1 MKRHWRGEKRTDIM
15 PDLAKTFIPPP
26 ARQNSLASPQ
36 AIDQYCTWPG
46 SRCWPGQRPDA
57 PGRQNRRHPGV
68 RVGGLGAVRPIGEH
82 DAGADSCH
90 LCHLHR
96 FDRGRSG
103 SDWEDAGGW
112 RRAGDGAADAGGE
125 RPGAL
130 SRGGGRHAHV
140 RIHDKRW
147 LPEAMEFVEVHRQE
161 LGRRPFAAFL
171 VVMTLAMRHGETY
184 RPFVA
189 EFLAPVRALVTPV
202 SVGLFAGALD
212 LRQVPSR
219 ATGGCFA

>member
-1 MKRHWRGEKRTDIM
+1 
-15 PDLAKTFIPPP
+15 
-26 ARQNSLASPQ
+26 
-36 AIDQYCTWPG
+36 
-46 SRCWPGQRPDA
+46 
-57 PGRQNRRHPGV
+57 
-68 RVGGLGAVRPIGEH
+68 
-82 DAGADSCH
+82 
-90 LCHLHR
+90 
-96 FDRGRSG
+96 
-103 SDWEDAGGW
+103 
-112 RRAGDGAADAGGE
+112 
-125 RPGAL
+125 
-130 SRGGGRHAHV
+130 
-140 RIHDKRW
+140 
-147 LPEAMEFVEVHRQE
+147 MEFVEVHRQE